1 VLTGLDFLIG
11 KILGIGDAA
20 NQSKRDLANLKQTLD
35 QIAGSGDVESATK
48 EYLDANTKLA
58 MARAEYATRQKEAT
72 AASSAQQGEAS
83 GSEQPNPFTSLISAG
98 AQAEAEKAY
107 GLVIQAQKALQ
118 AAKQTRATAI
128 KIAQERNKQTEAAL
142 KPIPPSEGE
151 STKKKTAS
159 LESYESLKDTLAKNF
174 TQAELDRQDA
184 LYQDKINRINAEFDL
199 RDARANSF
207 QKEAIKFERQMS
219 DIDLKRQK
227 ALLDASREVFKA
239 QGSVAGGA
247 LPGGMSATGAT
258 GLLQGSTGI
267 SGGAHF
273 DVRRQDGSYLSQS
286 QARALF
292 DSSVAK
298 QLTMTSPYGPRTA
311 PVPGAS
317 TYHKGVDLAGPANTP
332 LNLAA
337 GYTMT
342 GAGEK
347 GGLGYAASVRGPQG
361 EMYDVGH
368 LQRPAAG
375 ARAPGKVLASEK
387 RDEVAIQ
394 KTQLALAQQS
404 LAVQIANAQ
413 AVRESAIA
421 WAEYTAS
428 IAPVEEQKLQ
438 NSLLEKKGQL
448 IKGGLPDDVIEKQ
461 MKQFETEEKTA
472 LAIGVVN
479 KMVDEKKIKTEEAA
493 KKIAE
498 LTANMI
504 AYNSSLN
511 DNLVLQGQQQFDA
524 SITSLN
530 RQIQL
535 GGIIDPQAEQ
545 RQKYIQEGLTPGQA
559 DEKVKLE
566 ERLTAVTRLRDG
578 YRSLA
583 DSIGNSFGQ
592 AFKGVVSGSMTAQ
605 QALAGFFQSVADSF
619 LDMVAQMVAAWMRT
633 MVIKGFQA
641 IIGALIP
648 GFGGGGGG
656 LESFNM
662 ADVNTYSAPLGYAN
676 GGIATGGFR
685 AFASGGIV
693 TGPTLGL
700 VGEGRYNE
708 AVIPLPDGKSVPVD
722 LGGAGM
728 GGNQITSNIV
738 VNVSSDGQSQS
749 QQSGNGAADFGRKLE
764 TAVKQ
769 VIISELRPGG
779 TLSGMR

>member
-1 VLTGLDFLIG
+1 VD
-11 KILGIGDAA
+11 
-20 NQSKRDLANLKQTLD
+20 
-35 QIAGSGDVESATK
+35 
-48 EYLDANTKLA
+48 
-58 MARAEYATRQKEAT
+58 
-72 AASSAQQGEAS
+72 
-83 GSEQPNPFTSLISAG
+83 
-98 AQAEAEKAY
+98 
-107 GLVIQAQKALQ
+107 
-118 AAKQTRATAI
+118 
-128 KIAQERNKQTEAAL
+128 
-142 KPIPPSEGE
+142 
-151 STKKKTAS
+151 
-159 LESYESLKDTLAKNF
+159 
-174 TQAELDRQDA
+174 
-184 LYQDKINRINAEFDL
+184 RINAQFDL

-227 ALLDASREVFKA
+227 ALLEASKEVLKA

-273 DVRRQDGSYLSQS
+273 DVRKQDGSYLSQS

-317 TYHKGVDLAGPANTP
+317 TYHRGVDLAGPANTP

-337 GYTMT
+337 GYSMV

-347 GGLGYAASVRGPQG
+347 GGLGYAASVRGPDG
-361 EMYDVGH
+361 TMYDVGH

-438 NSLLEKKGQL
+438 NSLLERKGQL

-511 DNLVLQGQQQFDA
+511 DNLVLQRQQQFDA

-633 MVIKGFQA
+633 MVLKGFQA

-648 GFGGGGGG
+648 GFGGGGGGGG

-722 LGGAGM
+722 LGGAGI

-764 TAVKQ
+764 GAVKQ
-769 VIISELRPGG
+769 VIINEMRPGG